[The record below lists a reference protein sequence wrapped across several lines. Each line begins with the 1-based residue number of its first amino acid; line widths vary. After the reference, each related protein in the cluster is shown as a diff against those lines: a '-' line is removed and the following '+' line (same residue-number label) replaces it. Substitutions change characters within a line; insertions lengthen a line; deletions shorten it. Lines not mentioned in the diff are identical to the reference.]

1 MKMVQGWKH
10 YWWRRFSTWLA
21 AINGIFV
28 GYVFSQPVLVVGL
41 IGFAPTEWAMPLA
54 CGAGFLAF
62 ALPVLVAHIAQ
73 PKMQAKVQAKVQAKT
88 KEQDDADEAG

>member
-28 GYVFSQPVLVVGL
+28 GYVFSQPVLAEA
-41 IGFAPTEWAMPLA
+41 APAAEEMTP
-54 CGAGFLAF
+54 
-62 ALPVLVAHIAQ
+62 
-73 PKMQAKVQAKVQAKT
+73 
-88 KEQDDADEAG
+88 

>member
-54 CGAGFLAF
+54 FGPGFLAV
-62 ALPVLVAHIAQ
+62 ALPVLVAHVAQ
-73 PKMQAKVQAKVQAKT
+73 PKMRAKVEAKT
-88 KEQDDADEAG
+88 EEQADADEPG